1 MSLLRIAAWMDRA
14 ESGFLGDRPHEAAD
28 GQDLAPLPWRELG
41 GRDDESLD
49 LGRMRAKAVG
59 RVVVGPLDTAEQTM
73 GGGRHSPIL
82 SATPPP

>member
-1 MSLLRIAAWMDRA
+1 MIGARRVRRAAA
-14 ESGFLGDRPHEAAD
+14 FLGDRPHKAAN

-73 GGGRHSPIL
+73 GGGRHGPIL